1 MINDNKITVINNIII
16 DINKFYL
23 YTIDINKQIFF

>member
-1 MINDNKITVINNIII
+1 MINDNKIIVINNIIII

-23 YTIDINKQIFF
+23 YIIDINK